1 MNFSSVSFAQRIVP
15 FPSTA
20 CRLTEHL
27 LAKLSQFSKC
37 SKTFIEFLLSR
48 REPRCR
54 EPLRGSIA
62 ASWRP
67 AARFVESRFR
77 AAANSFSFDAKAFA
91 ATADQLTD
99 SRAEVM
105 RALSFAGTEMV
116 VRLVPPV

>member
-1 MNFSSVSFAQRIVP
+1 
-15 FPSTA
+15 
-20 CRLTEHL
+20 
-27 LAKLSQFSKC
+27 
-37 SKTFIEFLLSR
+37 
-48 REPRCR
+48 
-54 EPLRGSIA
+54 
-62 ASWRP
+62 
-67 AARFVESRFR
+67 VESRFR